1 MAMKLRGSS
10 SSSGAAGPAL
20 QGFRRAAPGLSVQP
34 PAASEFR
41 ASRCFKIEY
50 NQSGEDDQ
58 DDVAMTK
65 WIFSIPS
72 CRDVETLFTQA
83 REAQLFRG
91 MGIELD
97 FDHGPR
103 SKVAPVRLRRVGPE
117 RAAEAVRSASL
128 STVPCGRSAVR
139 VEAGARNLE
148 LGCARVAL
156 AASGQEHIE
165 DCKSAYLSFEL
176 NLIKGSSARDTYIAT
191 LKSTSAEMFKRNTA
205 MELSRKSLSS
215 MCKATSETLKEQ
227 CKSVTELLDHYPSK
241 ITGDKEIHFGDL
253 TEVLAADAYMEAI
266 EVSDRTNVCVD
277 WLSKRLDKAGRVLV
291 LASAATSVAQVCYDE
306 HPDVAGVLAAAEY
319 IGAAVLGQAV
329 DGNIAYG
336 AGIAGL
342 GALPVLGLCCTALIG
357 LAFGAKPHFKKSY
370 DVFAQ
375 PVFAEHR
382 RHRKKLFLD
391 KGMTGF
397 VEHNPKG
404 LSGATVGGMLGNV
417 ILQSGSLPIMGGA
430 AFGWLDATQMSW
442 RAPTASSETS
452 RAAHGPSSEVLAF
465 PPRQRSAFTLTPLD
479 DTGRRLLLFGGRS
492 GPPGGGHCL
501 GDVHVLETDVAAGQA
516 AMARPPDA
524 GSSDSEPEEIFF
536 ASDYRAFCQ
545 AAPRAPARGRD
556 GRLEQRAVPRQ
567 GCHKQESASEDGSPA
582 WTTPAHEWQHPP
594 SFLCPISRQCMHD
607 PVVLPDGHTYER
619 QHIQRW
625 LSHSSTSP
633 VTRQEL
639 IGTNLYPNHA
649 LRNAI
654 DEYFNELFCVHRQTI
669 RQTIRR
675 RGTRDLAA
683 NARLLRTVDA
693 LMECSLLVNADH
705 SVEHILRHIMNEAKM
720 LVGAEAASVFLV
732 DGSRQEL
739 YSSVNST
746 GVELRIPFGAGIAG
760 HVAMTGDTVIID
772 DAYADARF
780 NKTIDR
786 KTGFRTRTVLCA
798 PLKARKGGVIGVV
811 QLINKTHS
819 SETTSRGNVR
829 GASSASRPESAVGR
843 LRSGRSFVKALDP
856 DQGSR
861 FTADDSHFLEVF
873 ASQAATA
880 VVNSDTFGEL
890 NQPHLQTEHSDLP
903 PERLA
908 QEAEAD
914 RLEAEPVKA
923 QPSCKKGGQAPRISQ
938 EATTLLEQSLD
949 GWDLDVATLASLT
962 DGRPLSSLG
971 CFLFDR
977 LGLVARFGLDSEK
990 VSQFFLELERGYDDA
1005 VQYHNPRIPRGLRA
1019 APDPRRAAQWVA
1031 RAESRG
1037 GAAERPGCGRSG
1049 RSARGHGVPAGRRL
1063 PRLRA
1068 PRLHERLP
1076 GAHGPRA
1083 RSALQRQPGEREPPR
1098 GRRVRAAAAPGA
1110 RLPGRAAAGGAAP
1123 PPRPLPAAGP
1133 RHRHVL
1139 RQEHARGLRSRPGQ
1153 GRQRTGG
1160 HAAGWRLPGGS
1171 RGRRLRAP
1179 HARGRGAVL
1188 LLQLALKGADL
1199 GHLTLG
1205 LAAHLRF
1212 VGCLEQEFF
1221 AQGDKEK
1228 ALGMPASFLMDRDKP
1243 GASSSQVGFFELVA
1257 LPLFRVLDRAC
1268 PSLRPMLAGAERN
1281 CLYWK
1286 SVQGDA
1292 RASIV
1297 GDRPEVGVSQR
1308 GAPGPYGQRPLVS
1321 WARQRGGFSSN
1332 SPEL

>member
-1 MAMKLRGSS
+1 MLPEMDRG
-10 SSSGAAGPAL
+10 A
-20 QGFRRAAPGLSVQP
+20 
-34 PAASEFR
+34 
-41 ASRCFKIEY
+41 
-50 NQSGEDDQ
+50 
-58 DDVAMTK
+58 
-65 WIFSIPS
+65 
-72 CRDVETLFTQA
+72 
-83 REAQLFRG
+83 
-91 MGIELD
+91 
-97 FDHGPR
+97 
-103 SKVAPVRLRRVGPE
+103 
-117 RAAEAVRSASL
+117 
-128 STVPCGRSAVR
+128 
-139 VEAGARNLE
+139 
-148 LGCARVAL
+148 
-156 AASGQEHIE
+156 
-165 DCKSAYLSFEL
+165 
-176 NLIKGSSARDTYIAT
+176 
-191 LKSTSAEMFKRNTA
+191 SAE
-205 MELSRKSLSS
+205 
-215 MCKATSETLKEQ
+215 
-227 CKSVTELLDHYPSK
+227 
-241 ITGDKEIHFGDL
+241 
-253 TEVLAADAYMEAI
+253 
-266 EVSDRTNVCVD
+266 
-277 WLSKRLDKAGRVLV
+277 
-291 LASAATSVAQVCYDE
+291 
-306 HPDVAGVLAAAEY
+306 
-319 IGAAVLGQAV
+319 
-329 DGNIAYG
+329 
-336 AGIAGL
+336 
-342 GALPVLGLCCTALIG
+342 
-357 LAFGAKPHFKKSY
+357 
-370 DVFAQ
+370 
-375 PVFAEHR
+375 
-382 RHRKKLFLD
+382 
-391 KGMTGF
+391 
-397 VEHNPKG
+397 
-404 LSGATVGGMLGNV
+404 
-417 ILQSGSLPIMGGA
+417 
-430 AFGWLDATQMSW
+430 
-442 RAPTASSETS
+442 
-452 RAAHGPSSEVLAF
+452 
-465 PPRQRSAFTLTPLD
+465 
-479 DTGRRLLLFGGRS
+479 
-492 GPPGGGHCL
+492 
-501 GDVHVLETDVAAGQA
+501 
-516 AMARPPDA
+516 
-524 GSSDSEPEEIFF
+524 
-536 ASDYRAFCQ
+536 
-545 AAPRAPARGRD
+545 
-556 GRLEQRAVPRQ
+556 
-567 GCHKQESASEDGSPA
+567 ESASEDGSPA

-1005 VQYHNPRIPRGLRA
+1005 VQYHNRA
-1019 APDPRRAAQWVA
+1019 HAASVLHLTH
-1031 RAESRG
+1031 
-1037 GAAERPGCGRSG
+1037 AALRSG
-1049 RSARGHGVPAGRRL
+1049 SLA
-1063 PRLRA
+1063 
-1068 PRLHERLP
+1068 
-1076 GAHGPRA
+1076 
-1083 RSALQRQPGEREPPR
+1083 QK
-1098 GRRVRAAAAPGA
+1098 AAAALRSDQG
-1110 RLPGRAAAGGAAP
+1110 AAAADGALEAMAC
-1123 PPRPLPAAGP
+1123 LLAAACHDYEHPGCTNDFLV
-1133 RHRHVL
+1133 RTGHERAVRYNDSQVNENHHAAAAFALL
-1139 RQEHARGLRSRPGQ
+1139 RRPGLDFL
-1153 GRQRTGG
+1153 
-1160 HAAGWRLPGGS
+1160 AALP
-1171 RGRRLRAP
+1171 REELRRLRALFLQLVLGTDTSSDKSMLGAFAAALDKAASAP
-1179 HARGRGAVL
+1179 AVTPPGGASQAAPEGGDFVPRTPEEAVL

-1292 RASIV
+1292 RAS
-1297 GDRPEVGVSQR
+1297 G
-1308 GAPGPYGQRPLVS
+1308 GQ
-1321 WARQRGGFSSN
+1321 A
-1332 SPEL
+1332 